1 MRWRVAVTA
10 MGTSQSLCMASARRS
25 ALSLRRILPP
35 TILVTATASVA
46 TAHPPNLRD
55 FAQVCFL
62 LLCLLELA
70 DRLVEVAHGLSV
82 CLFQPLSRPG

>member
-35 TILVTATASVA
+35 TTTVTTTTTITVTATASVA

-62 LLCLLELA
+62 LL
-70 DRLVEVAHGLSV
+70 
-82 CLFQPLSRPG
+82 